1 MPNEIIDKYTSVV
14 HRIKMICFI
23 DTHIVILFHFIYT
36 YCIWDNRFPQ
46 KGYSTSVNVSIE
58 TIVRSF
64 CARRDPLLSLRCVAS
79 HRSIIISIS
88 LVVLVAMLG
97 VLTPNSTRS
106 STFMH
111 TNNYDFIPD
120 SKILRRRTRIA
131 QKKKKKHCRQNQIK
145 SKENLRLPTHIAGRA
160 HFESIFEILNKRC
173 LGPSRMSVHYLRRAP
188 TRICK
193 NQ

>member
-64 CARRDPLLSLRCVAS
+64 CARRDPLLSFDAS
-79 HRSIIISIS
+79 HRIAASSFPFLSLFWLRCLESLHRTAHGPQRLCIQIITISFRIQRFS
-88 LVVLVAMLG
+88 VVERES
-97 VLTPNSTRS
+97 P
-106 STFMH
+106 
-111 TNNYDFIPD
+111 
-120 SKILRRRTRIA
+120 
-131 QKKKKKHCRQNQIK
+131 KKKKKNTADKIR
-145 SKENLRLPTHIAGRA
+145 
-160 HFESIFEILNKRC
+160 
-173 LGPSRMSVHYLRRAP
+173 
-188 TRICK
+188 
-193 NQ
+193 